1 VLYFDVEVDRS
12 AFGFRSTNW
21 LWMPVPLSRLAATG
35 EALARFPAIAYAAIA
50 YAAVTSGP
58 ANLAA
63 FVICRDEPECYD
75 FLTAKAGSLPLSRT
89 WRRPRSSAP

>member
-50 YAAVTSGP
+50 
-58 ANLAA
+58 
-63 FVICRDEPECYD
+63 
-75 FLTAKAGSLPLSRT
+75 
-89 WRRPRSSAP
+89 